1 MLARVGG
8 KLRSFWPVQMLKII
22 ILAFIPYNIMYGFRF
37 NRFAVFLRLQS
48 MFWSWHYPG
57 FPILVSLNSVNP
69 WTAIANLLVVAG
81 PSLYFCHR
89 LRVMSAEESPS
100 RLAAATMVVSLIC
113 LVLVSYSYWFVP
125 GGWAYDSVYWQSLQ
139 GFVTV
144 LLVLFVFIPTLQRVS
159 SKRLPKKPIR
169 SNGHIRDRLSLR
181 IAGFAP
187 RHVSKLMSLAAL
199 ILPYGV
205 GLFVDT
211 YVSILSFSSPLV
223 GNASVFYEIVYLA
236 RTMDKPVY
244 IGLFFQLGSMAAG
257 FIMLSV
263 LGLQVLFAH
272 EILRYL
278 EDRVTQ
284 KRVALV
290 GLILLVSLV
299 LIGILNGVGVNLGLT
314 NNAFIPLPVSIFVG
328 LWLAKKKDQL
338 LLEGEMDPIRPEL
351 PTLHEQEISIPIIYV
366 LESRLKKRFRRYKS

>member
-1 MLARVGG
+1 
-8 KLRSFWPVQMLKII
+8 MLKII
-22 ILAFIPYNIMYGFRF
+22 ILAFIPYNILYGFRL

-57 FPILVSLNSVNP
+57 FPIPASLNSVHP

-125 GGWAYDSVYWQSLQ
+125 
-139 GFVTV
+139 
-144 LLVLFVFIPTLQRVS
+144 VS

-187 RHVSKLMSLAAL
+187 RHVSKLMILAAL